1 MNYIVEGSGPR
12 VALVHGVG
20 GVMQNWDGVVE
31 RLRDRFELL
40 RYDLRGHGESEK
52 CKGAY
57 TLSDFVDDHVALLD
71 QLGWQ
76 SAHVVGFSLGG
87 IIAQS
92 IAIEHAARVHKLVL
106 VSAIAGRSEEER
118 RKAKER
124 AGALAQGGATTH
136 LDWAVDRWF
145 TREFQ
150 LAHPEIVEERKRQAR
165 TQDPACY
172 AAAFHVLAN
181 YDLADELHRI
191 RRETLV
197 MTGELDSGST
207 PRMARLMAERITGA
221 ELGLLPNLKHS
232 VLLEAP
238 ELVASN
244 IAAFLSKRAA
254 ER

>member
-1 MNYIVEGSGPR
+1 
-12 VALVHGVG
+12 
-20 GVMQNWDGVVE
+20 
-31 RLRDRFELL
+31 
-40 RYDLRGHGESEK
+40 
-52 CKGAY
+52 
-57 TLSDFVDDHVALLD
+57 
-71 QLGWQ
+71 
-76 SAHVVGFSLGG
+76 
-87 IIAQS
+87 
-92 IAIEHAARVHKLVL
+92 
-106 VSAIAGRSEEER
+106 
-118 RKAKER
+118 
-124 AGALAQGGATTH
+124 TTH